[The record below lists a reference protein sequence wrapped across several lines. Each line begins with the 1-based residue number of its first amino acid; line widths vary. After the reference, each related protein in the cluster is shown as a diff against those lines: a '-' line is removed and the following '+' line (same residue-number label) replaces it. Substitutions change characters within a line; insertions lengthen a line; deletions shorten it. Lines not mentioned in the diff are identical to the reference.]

1 MRTVNYGGDLKI
13 GDFIAV
19 SYNSGF
25 TLGWY
30 CGEGKNTL
38 QFFETHWPST
48 SFDYYNR
55 VKADKDYKQ
64 HEKANSEEFNK
75 SWIAKSYVMDWKWR
89 VMKIQDPESL
99 FTDIEDLNK
108 YIESR
113 QILEQIK
120 FI

>member
-25 TLGWY
+25 ILGWY

-38 QFFETHWPST
+38 QFFETHWPSR
-48 SFDYYNR
+48 SLDQYNR
-55 VKADKDYKQ
+55 VKADAGYRD
-64 HEKANSEEFNK
+64 HDKANSEEFNK
-75 SWIAKSYVMDWKWR
+75 SWITKSYVMHWKWR

-120 FI
+120 SI

>member
-1 MRTVNYGGDLKI
+1 MRTVNYGGDLRI

-19 SYNSGF
+19 SYNTGF

-38 QFFETHWPST
+38 QFFETHWPAT

-89 VMKIQDPESL
+89 VMKIDNPESILTDPENLDRYEKS
-99 FTDIEDLNK
+99 K
-108 YIESR
+108 